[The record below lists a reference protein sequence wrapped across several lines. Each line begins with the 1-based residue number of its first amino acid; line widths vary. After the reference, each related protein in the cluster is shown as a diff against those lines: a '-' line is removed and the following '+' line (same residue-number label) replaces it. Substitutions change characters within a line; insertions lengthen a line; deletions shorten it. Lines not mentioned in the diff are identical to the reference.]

1 MDVCC
6 IRLICFG
13 GLALMSFSVAFL
25 PWGYSSGAMSV
36 VRVDR
41 GAISVP
47 GGAGRVRWLGR
58 NLISAHAMFGELESG
73 EIRHGLASGVWPL
86 SDSLAVLAHQAG
98 GRKPANLVLSTWAAD
113 PDRASDLM
121 GLAESGAVSSVRW
134 LLDPSSASSGSPSW
148 RTFTRRGWDAYTRLI
163 KDHAKFMVLYGGDGL
178 DVLVVCSSNLDTAH
192 RIESY
197 WVFADSDIVGGFV
210 EDVLSVFGAGGDGL
224 VATGQGDLPF
234 GAGGRRS
241 DRASDHLAGMEDR
254 EMRLGLSGGEWSLI
268 DGVREVIDLAGP
280 GCSMGISTW
289 SAGHAHMNR
298 LLDFLESGSI
308 GDLRLVVDKAFTGGL
323 SSRAAGIL
331 RESFPPGTARV
342 ARSHLKFVY
351 ALPAPGKPGVP
362 VLLTTSANLSQNP
375 RAEDFVIVAS
385 EDLVMEYV
393 RLVDDLWAVQDA
405 DVMFDRDRVNTGARV
420 AANHILGPAVGRTV
434 IAGPGRSGRTV
445 DDLHDSGLGEAARK
459 VVTLADWAEGVLGP
473 LDGGPEKFRSLDA
486 GPLAAASVAAVMVD
500 RSGMAHG
507 AALKEMGAMMVRVH
521 AAVEEFSAAAAKKAA
536 AAASDDGGALS
547 ARDWLMAAAAKKEM
561 EGGPPG

>member
-1 MDVCC
+1 
-6 IRLICFG
+6 
-13 GLALMSFSVAFL
+13 
-25 PWGYSSGAMSV
+25 MSV
-36 VRVDR
+36 IRVDR

-47 GGAGRVRWLGR
+47 GGAGRIRWLGR
-58 NLISAHAMFGELESG
+58 NLISAHAMFGELENE

-98 GRKPANLVLSTWAAD
+98 GKKPANLVLSTWAAD

-134 LLDPSSASSGSPSW
+134 LLDPSSASSGSASW
-148 RTFTRRGWDAYTRLI
+148 RVFQRRGWDSDTRLI
-163 KDHAKFMVLYGGDGL
+163 KDHAKFMLLYGGDGL
-178 DVLVVCSSNLDTAH
+178 DILVVCSSNLDTAH

-210 EDVLSVFGAGGDGL
+210 EDVLTIFGTGDDGL
-224 VATGQGDLPF
+224 VATGRGDLPF

-241 DRASDHLAGMEDR
+241 DRATDHLAGMEDR
-254 EMRLGLSGGEWSLI
+254 EIRIGLSGGEWSLI
-268 DGVREVIDLAGP
+268 DGIREVIALAGP
-280 GCSMGISTW
+280 GCSMGMSTW
-289 SAGHAHMNR
+289 SAGHANMNQ
-298 LLDFLESGSI
+298 LLDLLESGSI

-351 ALPAPGKPGVP
+351 ALPAPGKPGLP

-375 RAEDFVIVAS
+375 RVEDFVIVAS
-385 EDLVMEYV
+385 EKLVTEYV
-393 RLVDDLWAVQDA
+393 RLVDDLWEVQDA
-405 DVMFDRDRVNTGARV
+405 DVMFDRDRVNTGARL

-445 DDLHDSGLGEAARK
+445 DDLHDSGLGEAGRK
-459 VVTLADWAEGVLGP
+459 VVTLADWAEGVLEP
-473 LDGGPEKFRSLDA
+473 LEGGPEKFRALDA
-486 GPLAAASVAAVMVD
+486 GYLAAASVAAVMVD

-507 AALKEMGAMMVRVH
+507 PALKEMASMMVRVQN
-521 AAVEEFSAAAAKKAA
+521 AVEDFAATAAKKAEAAASQPGSVLEAGDWFAA
-536 AAASDDGGALS
+536 AAASKRA
-547 ARDWLMAAAAKKEM
+547 
-561 EGGPPG
+561 